1 MKRRQKIILAGALTV
16 VVAAGAVFAAPKLLI
31 PSTPPLADAAAKRA
45 GDFTLVA
52 IDGAPLPMKQF
63 AGKVVLL
70 VNTAS
75 FCGYTPQYDAL
86 QKLQT
91 SYAEKGF
98 TVVGVPSGDF
108 LGQEYGS
115 NKQIS
120 SFCKAKFGIKFPLAE
135 KGDVVGKNA
144 LPIYRW
150 AAAVL
155 GPDNT
160 PKWNFHKYLIG
171 RDGRLITAFGSKI
184 TPDDP
189 AVTTA
194 IEAAI
199 KGAPTRA

>member
-1 MKRRQKIILAGALTV
+1 M
-16 VVAAGAVFAAPKLLI
+16 
-31 PSTPPLADAAAKRA
+31 
-45 GDFTLVA
+45 
-52 IDGAPLPMKQF
+52 
-63 AGKVVLL
+63 LL

-75 FCGYTPQYDAL
+75 FCGYTPQYDGL

-91 SYAEKGF
+91 SYAAQGF

-115 NKQIS
+115 NKEIS

-171 RDGRLITAFGSKI
+171 RDGRLITAFGTKV
-184 TPDDP
+184 TPDAP
-189 AVTTA
+189 AVTRRRRSRRRGSRGA
-194 IEAAI
+194 IGRGARLRLAAAEI
-199 KGAPTRA
+199 GAQRLGHAALAVGIVAGHGRRPSPAPDPGQPA